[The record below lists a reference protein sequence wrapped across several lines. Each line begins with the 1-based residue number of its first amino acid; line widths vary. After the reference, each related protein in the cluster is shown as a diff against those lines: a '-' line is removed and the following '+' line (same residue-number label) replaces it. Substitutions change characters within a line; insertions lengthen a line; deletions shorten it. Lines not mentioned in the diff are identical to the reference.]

1 MTEHQI
7 IRDHETNRSRGFGFI
22 VFDKEEVVDE
32 LLSKGNMVDMEG
44 TQVSSMNYS
53 DWKTHVSR
61 ECFYLSYLWVC
72 LCSIFIRELYEPV
85 LS

>member
-22 VFDKEEVVDE
+22 VFDSEEVVDD

-44 TQVSSMNYS
+44 TQVSFGHFSELNTKLSANCFFFFMCR
-53 DWKTHVSR
+53 VIGF
-61 ECFYLSYLWVC
+61 FYL
-72 LCSIFIRELYEPV
+72 
-85 LS
+85 